1 MGTFS
6 RSNRYA
12 CNCMSTFSR
21 SNRYI
26 CNCMSTFSRS
36 NRYICNCMSA
46 FSISNRYVCNCMST
60 FSRSNRY
67 ACNCISTFSTGNPYI
82 CNCMSAFSISNRYI
96 SNSFRVYL
104 MLFLLSNL
112 PAANPFAIVAPTKSK
127 YFGQF
132 RLRFVRSLAWVIEYR
147 VLHGVWCF
155 ALISLKSSHKSVVLL
170 SQIPFE
176 SYHLAFLILLSS
188 IRL

>member
-6 RSNRYA
+6 RSNSYICNCMSTFSRSNSYI

-36 NRYICNCMSA
+36 NRYICNCMG
-46 FSISNRYVCNCMST
+46 T
-60 FSRSNRY
+60 FSRSNR
-67 ACNCISTFSTGNPYI
+67 YI
-82 CNCMSAFSISNRYI
+82 CNCMSAFSISNRYV

-147 VLHGVWCF
+147 VLHGVLCF
-155 ALISLKSSHKSVVLL
+155 VSVRLEL
-170 SQIPFE
+170 S
-176 SYHLAFLILLSS
+176 
-188 IRL
+188 